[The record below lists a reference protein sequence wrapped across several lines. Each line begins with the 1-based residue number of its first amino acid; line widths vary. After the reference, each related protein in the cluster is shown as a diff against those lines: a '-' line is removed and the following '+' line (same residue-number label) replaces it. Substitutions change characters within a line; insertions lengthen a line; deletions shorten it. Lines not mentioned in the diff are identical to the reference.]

1 MVRCSQCL
9 IPLQKVKPKYLQ
21 SLAGLCLRQQRL
33 PTRWCSEHAV
43 PPAVCAGK
51 PDLLLGMGWCRLGSS
66 LALSGPT
73 SPSHLAFSLQQASN
87 CMCRCF
93 SELGA
98 IVSQA

>member
-21 SLAGLCLRQQRL
+21 SRAGLCLRQQPL
-33 PTRWCSEHAV
+33 PTRWCSEPAV
-43 PPAVCAGK
+43 PPAVCAREL
-51 PDLLLGMGWCRLGSS
+51 DLLGMGCCRLGSS
-66 LALSGPT
+66 LVLSGPT
-73 SPSHLAFSLQQASN
+73 SPSHFAFSLQQASN

-98 IVSQA
+98 IASQV